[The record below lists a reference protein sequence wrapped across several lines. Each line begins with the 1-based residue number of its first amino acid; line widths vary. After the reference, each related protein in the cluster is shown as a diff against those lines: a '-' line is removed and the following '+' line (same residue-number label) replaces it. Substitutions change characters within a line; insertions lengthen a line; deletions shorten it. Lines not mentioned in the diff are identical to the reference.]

1 MRTRRSIYKSPR
13 VSIDEPKK
21 AKKAVKKAV
30 EEEDDYVTAESQSSI
45 EDTETQDKPEN
56 PEIEAEVDN
65 ENSDSE
71 EETVEND
78 ENDDSGEASETE
90 DETENPEIEAG
101 KDGEKETIGNFFQ
114 CQFRIMTL
122 REKTEKLVKTM

>member
-78 ENDDSGEASETE
+78 DSDEASEP
-90 DETENPEIEAG
+90 ENPEIEAG

-122 REKTEKLVKTM
+122 REKQKNSSKRWK